1 LVRGHWSIE
10 NHLYWHPDVTF
21 GEDQSR
27 ARRGYTS
34 ENLSTIRKPAL
45 QIMKEH
51 NDKLSLKK
59 RRVRAAYD
67 EKCLK
72 ELIT

>member
-1 LVRGHWSIE
+1 LVRGHRSIE
-10 NHLYWHPDVTF
+10 NHLHWHLDVTF
-21 GEDQSR
+21 GEDQPR

-34 ENLSTIRKPAL
+34 ENLSTIRNPAL
-45 QIMKEH
+45 QIIKEH

-67 EKCLK
+67 EKYLK